1 MGGVWDI
8 MDLLIL
14 GCGFYALYSAYVLKT
29 QGKIIKTFLVF
40 KDTDVNSCKNLP
52 EYVNLMAPKLYALGG
67 IMVAYGVVS
76 LINSYLVNI
85 NGLYMTFIVIFTLA
99 LIWYGIAVSKALKST
114 FELDIFFTECNNVTC
129 GKNFI
134 FPTCQRKK
142 DNVFFESVNEKK
154 HSFFRV

>member
-1 MGGVWDI
+1 MGGGWDL

-40 KDTDVNSCKNLP
+40 KDTDVNSCKNLQ

-99 LIWYGIAVSKALKST
+99 LIWYGIAVSKALKKY
-114 FELDIFFTECNNVTC
+114 F
-129 GKNFI
+129 
-134 FPTCQRKK
+134 
-142 DNVFFESVNEKK
+142 
-154 HSFFRV
+154 

>member
-1 MGGVWDI
+1 MGGVWDL

-40 KDTDVNSCKNLP
+40 KDTDVNSCKNLQ

-99 LIWYGIAVSKALKST
+99 LIWYGIAVSKSIKKVLLSLT
-114 FELDIFFTECNNVTC
+114 FFSRNAIM
-129 GKNFI
+129 
-134 FPTCQRKK
+134 
-142 DNVFFESVNEKK
+142 
-154 HSFFRV
+154 